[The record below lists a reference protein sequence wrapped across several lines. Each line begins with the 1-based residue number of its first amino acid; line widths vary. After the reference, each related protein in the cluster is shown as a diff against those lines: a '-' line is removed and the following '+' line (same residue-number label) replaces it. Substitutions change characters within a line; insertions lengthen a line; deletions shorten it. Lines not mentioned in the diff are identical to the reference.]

1 MLGWLVP
8 DHRVASVRELT
19 PERLGRWQ
27 LSALLLDVDCTLKR
41 YSAQKLP
48 RDMVAWLKT
57 MRAAGVGL
65 CLVSNGRRRR
75 IAGLAEEL
83 GVPYVAEALKPL
95 PFRCRRAARKLGSPF
110 AHTALVGD
118 QLFADVLA
126 ARWAGLVSILVQP
139 IHPEEEP
146 WFTRIKRPLE
156 RLFLP
161 GAPRQL
167 VRPAPG
173 D

>member
-1 MLGWLVP
+1 MLRLLVP
-8 DHRVASVRELT
+8 HYQVASVLELT
-19 PERLGRWQ
+19 PERLAQWQ

-41 YSAQKLP
+41 YRARRLSEG
-48 RDMVAWLKT
+48 VAAWFDT

-65 CLVSNGRRRR
+65 CLVSNGRTRR

-83 GVPYVAEALKPL
+83 RVPYVAAALKPL
-95 PFRCRRAARKLGSPF
+95 PFGCRRAARTLGLPF
-110 AHTALVGD
+110 ERTALVGD

-126 ARWAGLVSILVQP
+126 ARWAGLVSVLVRP

-156 RLFLP
+156 RMVLQDA
-161 GAPRQL
+161 GDRQGG
-167 VRPAPG
+167 PAPCE
-173 D
+173 